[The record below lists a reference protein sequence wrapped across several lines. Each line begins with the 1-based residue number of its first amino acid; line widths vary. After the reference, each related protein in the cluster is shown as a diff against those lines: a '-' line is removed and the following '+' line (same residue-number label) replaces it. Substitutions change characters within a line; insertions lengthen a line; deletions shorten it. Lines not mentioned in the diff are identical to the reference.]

1 MVKRLGKQT
10 ESPRKQNSP
19 NGFPVIMTEGKN
31 MTKTRKSTKIAAFIL
46 TLAMFCSM
54 FCIIGA
60 THAGAATQRVSMYSS
75 NVSFAKY
82 GAATYEVFV
91 KTNDAASD
99 QQVYVHYNYM
109 DNMAWKDSKASY
121 VATLDDGSKI
131 WKAVFSSFNTRYA
144 IKYVADG
151 ETFWD
156 NNNGKDYTGAD
167 VIGSAPV
174 ASERLGYQY
183 DKANYQINAVLQNY
197 AYNKSVFVRY
207 TTDGW
212 KTFDD
217 QALIYNKTNANGTET
232 WTSKLDLANYSN
244 VDDFQYAICYS
255 VYGTEYWAN
264 NFGENYNG
272 MYYIHH

>member
-1 MVKRLGKQT
+1 
-10 ESPRKQNSP
+10 
-19 NGFPVIMTEGKN
+19 

-212 KTFDD
+212 KTFGD
-217 QALIYNKTNANGTET
+217 QALSYNKTNANANGTET
-232 WTSKLDLANYSN
+232 WTTKLDLANYSN

-272 MYYIHH
+272 MYYIYH